1 MHESTVFT
9 NMDFPLC
16 LKQKFIWIL
25 VFLHIETFKGNLC
38 YYSRKG
44 SKFCYVFKALYGRKE
59 VINGF
64 WSILTG

>member
-1 MHESTVFT
+1 MHESKIFT

-25 VFLHIETFKGNLC
+25 VFLHIETFKGN
-38 YYSRKG
+38 SRKG
-44 SKFCYVFKALYGRKE
+44 SKFCYVFKASYGRKA
-59 VINGF
+59 VIIGF